1 MGITKPFKFARV
13 GSKLFHSMI
22 VEGKKGFLKKLCLI
36 SEQGMLS
43 TFLLACKWVFSGI
56 SLKKVLGTFI
66 FVNFVKH
73 S

>member
-1 MGITKPFKFARV
+1 MEITKPFKFGRV

-22 VEGKKGFLKKLCLI
+22 VEGKKEFLKKLCLI
-36 SEQGMLS
+36 SEQGRLS
-43 TFLLACKWVFSGI
+43 TFLLAYKWVYSSI